1 MSGGKRYWIGFL
13 VGGFF
18 LALFLLTTDWSRLV
32 EALAQ
37 ANYWYVAPAVL
48 LYTVFVIVPC
58 LKSFA
63 WSVHQ
68 WDGLTDMTYKGLL
81 HFKRLLFESDS
92 FWTAIQNN
100 LFFMFMIPLFVLPLS
115 LFLAACINRRVAG
128 AALFRVVFFLPN
140 ILGGVAAA
148 LLWMHMYNPQGGV
161 VNVLLSS
168 TGDLLLFFGDFYQDV
183 LGLAWMGQSLT
194 SVAAWFQGFKAFAW
208 LSPEHLYWAIIPM
221 SIWAACGFN
230 MLLFLAAMEGIP
242 QSLYESAELD
252 GASPWQQFRRITFPL
267 IQEVFTIA
275 LVFMVI
281 GGMKVFEVIWLLTNQ
296 SPTSDTHVI
305 GTLMVRSMFT
315 DFKVGEATAIA
326 VILFLI
332 VFVGTAA
339 TLRVM
344 RRERVEY

>member
-1 MSGGKRYWIGFL
+1 
-13 VGGFF
+13 
-18 LALFLLTTDWSRLV
+18 
-32 EALAQ
+32 
-37 ANYWYVAPAVL
+37 
-48 LYTVFVIVPC
+48 
-58 LKSFA
+58 
-63 WSVHQ
+63 
-68 WDGLTDMTYKGLL
+68 
-81 HFKRLLFESDS
+81 
-92 FWTAIQNN
+92 
-100 LFFMFMIPLFVLPLS
+100 
-115 LFLAACINRRVAG
+115 
-128 AALFRVVFFLPN
+128 
-140 ILGGVAAA
+140 
-148 LLWMHMYNPQGGV
+148 
-161 VNVLLSS
+161 
-168 TGDLLLFFGDFYQDV
+168 
-183 LGLAWMGQSLT
+183 
-194 SVAAWFQGFKAFAW
+194 
-208 LSPEHLYWAIIPM
+208 M